1 MDRARRAMEAA
12 MTTTTSNVNTD
23 SPDSFGS
30 RPPPQ
35 PQPHELSMLDMEELR
50 AKPEELEPALIRKRP
65 RESQIGI
72 PARRTKSS
80 AAGPGGLV
88 DDLIASVS
96 HRDDRNQG
104 KNGEDGAEVV
114 VKAEPV
120 DKRSSKPGSRSP
132 SPETARKRAR
142 TARAQPTDSTSA
154 TTWAPRDSAVDAQRT
169 RSSMINSSRD
179 RAFGQDQ
186 PGPSKPAIFPSTS
199 ATKEPAS
206 SATVPS
212 TSSKTKDLSMP
223 PSRQMSTNSS
233 NYDPTVFEG
242 LTFTHQIEGPVELF
256 EDAVRGMGGTLVPY
270 ARWQDGEAADYVVC
284 RL

>member
-1 MDRARRAMEAA
+1 MDRARRAMQAA

-30 RPPPQ
+30 RP

-65 RESQIGI
+65 RESQSGI

-104 KNGEDGAEVV
+104 KNGQDGAEVV

-142 TARAQPTDSTSA
+142 TARAQTTDSTSA
-154 TTWAPRDSAVDAQRT
+154 TIWAPRDSAVDAQRT

-179 RAFGQDQ
+179 RAFEKDH
-186 PGPSKPAIFPSTS
+186 PGPSKPAVFPITPT
-199 ATKEPAS
+199 AKEPAS

-212 TSSKTKDLSMP
+212 TSAKAKDLSMP